1 MSKHK
6 RSSLSK
12 QTIVLAGKYPP
23 GSEIVVAPEMK
34 TGEVLGYHSVTSD
47 RYTRMQ
53 LFVNVDGA
61 LITVAD
67 EKVAVVKA
75 GSDKENYDV

>member
-23 GSEIVVAPEMK
+23 GSKIVVAPEMK
-34 TGEVLGYHSVTSD
+34 EGEVLGYHSVTSD

-53 LFVNVDGA
+53 LFVDVDGA

-67 EKVAVVKA
+67 EKVAVIQEAK
-75 GSDKENYDV
+75 DV